1 MATNQGVVGSIP
13 ASRAIYAKAHNESCG
28 LFLCAFAIRHSMS
41 KAFTRET
48 DQDDDDDIAL
58 PALPAGTRNYI
69 TPAGYARLRAELL
82 DLIDNERPKVVEV
95 VHWAAS
101 NGDRSENGDYL
112 YGKKRLREIDRRI
125 RFLTKRLEIAEV
137 TDPSLHHGNDQVFFG
152 ATVTYA
158 EADGTERTVTIMGI
172 DEADALQGQV
182 SWVSPIARTL
192 LKSRVGD
199 ELRLVTPV
207 GVVEIEVVAVV
218 YPVPA

>member
-1 MATNQGVVGSIP
+1 L
-13 ASRAIYAKAHNESCG
+13 R
-28 LFLCAFAIRHSMS
+28 MS

-48 DQDDDDDIAL
+48 DGDDDEDIGL
-58 PALPAGTRNYI
+58 PALPSGARNYI

-137 TDPSLHHGNDQVFFG
+137 ADPALHHGHDQVFFG

-158 EADGTERTVTIMGI
+158 EADGAERTVTIKGI
-172 DEADALQGQV
+172 DEADSLRGEV
-182 SWVSPIARTL
+182 SWISPIARTL

-199 ELRLVTPV
+199 ELKLVTPA
-207 GVVEIEVVAVV
+207 GVVDIEVLDVR
-218 YPVPA
+218 YPSPV